1 MARASLLDL
10 AGPDHEWFSSRCVL
24 AANRIMPMTASDT
37 PSVPAPAAPGIAYP
51 APVDPSKRFSIF
63 AILAFVLGAF
73 LAVSFTSV
81 KIMSVSTVTLPEP
94 DVLDNVMGVLGLA
107 SIVVIAATIVLGHLG
122 LRGTK
127 ASARRGNMLAIAGL
141 TLGYFFLL
149 LYFNRI
155 IVAIIASITPN
166 GNSDFLTNIYFWV

>member
-1 MARASLLDL
+1 
-10 AGPDHEWFSSRCVL
+10 
-24 AANRIMPMTASDT
+24 MPMTASET
-37 PSVPAPAAPGIAYP
+37 ASVPAPTVPDIAYP
-51 APVDPSKRFSIF
+51 APADPSKRFSIF

-73 LAVSFTSV
+73 LAVSFASV
-81 KIMSVSTVTLPEP
+81 KIMAVSTATLPNLS
-94 DVLDNVMGVLGLA
+94 VLGTVMGVLGLA
-107 SIVVIAATIVLGHLG
+107 SIIVIAATIVLGHLG

-127 ASARRGNMLAIAGL
+127 ASAKRGNLLAIAGL

-155 IVAIIASITPN
+155 LVAIIATVSSD